1 MKKIDNCI
9 QLKIDQLIKKII
21 PKNDEND
28 DESEDVNE
36 VTSLISFSLCLDLF
50 DFLNIY
56 SKIQKN
62 ELLFHMAVIYEILGY
77 YQLSLEYIEES
88 LIVIPNV
95 PTIILFKSGL
105 YAAMNR
111 LDEAQKN
118 LLKYKYLIGEDIYYN
133 YIYNSIRILY
143 FYLLDYEANIILREI
158 NYIESKFQKYY
169 NNNVI
174 IFYIKSKIFHK
185 LSEKFKRIDIKRS
198 NLYEKESTKNKEKVF
213 SDKKI
218 DAEYLYKKDINTQN
232 IMKLLSLVYPYFIE
246 YRPKPLID
254 YNQNFHSGFGLF
266 YTLIKIC
273 KICKF
278 RIQIIKYKK
287 NNKNKFEKK
296 DNKNSKKNL
305 INDNN
310 LDYILNII
318 KNDNTNMNS
327 HNFNIIRECQESIL
341 SMCKS
346 VWITNYISNSSNI
359 NKKSSSSLL
368 SIKKNKYYKN
378 NNNDNKM
385 TNDSKN
391 NNIND
396 KIKTNYYIYNGY
408 YSNLNLKES
417 IIKNIYFN
425 NEYKERVLGKDSLL
439 DEINEDFQKNIKI
452 NKSNDDLRLKKNNS
466 FFEDNEM
473 KIFNNKLIKKKNNE
487 KHVKSH
493 YNIKLVKSTQNN
505 HKINKNNN
513 KIIKVKIN
521 IDNTN
526 FLDDKNKKNNINKE
540 KVKEKQIIKK
550 NNNNINYFDNIKS
563 SKNSFINKNS
573 KNINNNKNYTASNK
587 YITNSNNVN
596 FKNTGKNYKDHVI
609 NNYSGKYKKEK
620 KKPNENIKIK
630 DSKKIIIKNEKNTN
644 SVNNIFNNIIIVG
657 TNDLYLSKNNTK
669 LFIND
674 NNKKEKTSEK
684 KNKNSI
690 INDSN
695 KSKELTI
702 VKELEKNQETNNDI
716 NNNID
721 NIDIY
726 NKVKNDNNLEKNNKL
741 YIYQINNLNNLN
753 YESQS
758 SKDKNI
764 NIGQNGK
771 INDIEKYFI
780 KKIENS
786 KKNKKAKIIEKINQ
800 SEKVDNKTQKNFDK
814 IVVSSKSSLN
824 QSIKNHNINKNTR
837 KYLEKT
843 INKKELTLEKSPYNT
858 ISLKEYSKS
867 NKNNNKKQINYIK
880 YKNINKILN
889 NNIHNK
895 IQTYLEYKPKK
906 NSKNKNKKK
915 CQLSIQEKANYLT
928 INIDLISKSKVCTPT
943 YKKISIFDSLSSDS
957 KDKKNKKIR
966 KIGLSKLNI
975 NSPTYI
981 NLKKGKLI
989 NISHFSPSFAH
1000 N

>member
-1 MKKIDNCI
+1 M
-9 QLKIDQLIKKII
+9 
-21 PKNDEND
+21 
-28 DESEDVNE
+28 
-36 VTSLISFSLCLDLF
+36 
-50 DFLNIY
+50 
-56 SKIQKN
+56 
-62 ELLFHMAVIYEILGY
+62 
-77 YQLSLEYIEES
+77 
-88 LIVIPNV
+88 
-95 PTIILFKSGL
+95 
-105 YAAMNR
+105 
-111 LDEAQKN
+111 
-118 LLKYKYLIGEDIYYN
+118 
-133 YIYNSIRILY
+133 
-143 FYLLDYEANIILREI
+143 
-158 NYIESKFQKYY
+158 
-169 NNNVI
+169 
-174 IFYIKSKIFHK
+174 
-185 LSEKFKRIDIKRS
+185 
-198 NLYEKESTKNKEKVF
+198 
-213 SDKKI
+213 
-218 DAEYLYKKDINTQN
+218 
-232 IMKLLSLVYPYFIE
+232 
-246 YRPKPLID
+246 
-254 YNQNFHSGFGLF
+254 
-266 YTLIKIC
+266 
-273 KICKF
+273 
-278 RIQIIKYKK
+278 
-287 NNKNKFEKK
+287 
-296 DNKNSKKNL
+296 
-305 INDNN
+305 
-310 LDYILNII
+310 
-318 KNDNTNMNS
+318 
-327 HNFNIIRECQESIL
+327 
-341 SMCKS
+341 
-346 VWITNYISNSSNI
+346 
-359 NKKSSSSLL
+359 
-368 SIKKNKYYKN
+368 
-378 NNNDNKM
+378 
-385 TNDSKN
+385 
-391 NNIND
+391 
-396 KIKTNYYIYNGY
+396 
-408 YSNLNLKES
+408 
-417 IIKNIYFN
+417 
-425 NEYKERVLGKDSLL
+425 
-439 DEINEDFQKNIKI
+439 
-452 NKSNDDLRLKKNNS
+452 
-466 FFEDNEM
+466 
-473 KIFNNKLIKKKNNE
+473 
-487 KHVKSH
+487 
-493 YNIKLVKSTQNN
+493 
-505 HKINKNNN
+505 
-513 KIIKVKIN
+513 
-521 IDNTN
+521 
-526 FLDDKNKKNNINKE
+526 
-540 KVKEKQIIKK
+540 
-550 NNNNINYFDNIKS
+550 
-563 SKNSFINKNS
+563 
-573 KNINNNKNYTASNK
+573 
-587 YITNSNNVN
+587 
-596 FKNTGKNYKDHVI
+596 
-609 NNYSGKYKKEK
+609 
-620 KKPNENIKIK
+620 
-630 DSKKIIIKNEKNTN
+630 
-644 SVNNIFNNIIIVG
+644 
-657 TNDLYLSKNNTK
+657 YLSKNNTK

-716 NNNID
+716 NNNIG

-726 NKVKNDNNLEKNNKL
+726 NKVKNDNNLVKNNKL